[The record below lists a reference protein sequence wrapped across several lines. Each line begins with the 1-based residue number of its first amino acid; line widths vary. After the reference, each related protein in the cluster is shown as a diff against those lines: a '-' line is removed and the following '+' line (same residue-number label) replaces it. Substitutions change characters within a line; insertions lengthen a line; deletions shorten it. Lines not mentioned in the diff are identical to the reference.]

1 MLKKATHRP
10 GRQLPARHAAGQAVI
25 EFAMVAIVMCI
36 CVFAGIQSAIIYN
49 AYSAL
54 QDLVYQGARYAAV
67 NPGFDSNAVSTYMNS
82 VASPILLDNSGNN
95 LTITMNPNSTPR
107 AFGASISVTVSYSL
121 ANKIAIPNPFM
132 GVRFPTSISF
142 TETAMSE

>member
-1 MLKKATHRP
+1 MLQKNRYHRKHVAP
-10 GRQLPARHAAGQAVI
+10 RHHSAGQAVL
-25 EFAMVAIVMCI
+25 EFAMVAIVICI

-67 NPGFDSNAVSTYMNS
+67 NPGFDSTAVTTYMKS

-107 AFGASISVTVSYSL
+107 AFGASISVSVTYSL
-121 ANKIAIPNPFM
+121 ANKIAIPNPFL
-132 GVRFPTSISF
+132 GVRFPSSISF